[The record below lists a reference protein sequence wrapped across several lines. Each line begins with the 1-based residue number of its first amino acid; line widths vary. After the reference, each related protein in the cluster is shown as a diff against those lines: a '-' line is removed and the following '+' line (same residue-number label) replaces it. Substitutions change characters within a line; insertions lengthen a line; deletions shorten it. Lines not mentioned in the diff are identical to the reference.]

1 MDQPAPTHWVGG
13 DIPGLV
19 VPGGVLAWDGGSGGC
34 SLLVVGQQEEE
45 GAEERYEPDV
55 PGVVMALAGHHTSV
69 TNLGT

>member
-34 SLLVVGQQEEE
+34 WLGMRIRGMLAWDEGQ
-45 GAEERYEPDV
+45 GDAHF
-55 PGVVMALAGHHTSV
+55 L
-69 TNLGT
+69 